1 MIAENAKDAIPY
13 FSNGLKVVARS
24 MPTSAAC
31 DHLKKTLG
39 TELYEGLPF
48 FILATLSLWAL
59 FFLSLVFNEDE
70 SVSFSDFFLLS
81 PNWMEIFWKHHGS
94 L

>member
-1 MIAENAKDAIPY
+1 MSHIFFYLVIAENAKDAIPY

-39 TELYEGLPF
+39 TELYEGWFYNYDFP
-48 FILATLSLWAL
+48 AL
-59 FFLSLVFNEDE
+59 ISYSYFPSYCYCHSHSHFHPSY
-70 SVSFSDFFLLS
+70 LL
-81 PNWMEIFWKHHGS
+81 
-94 L
+94 